1 MVLPLLYLL
10 DTNILIHFVRAD
22 AVWASVRE
30 RYQLFAIEPKPLISV
45 VTSGELRSFAL
56 QHGWGKAKLE
66 QMEFCLGYF
75 DEVFIDSP
83 PLVHGYAT
91 IDAHLQSQGVSLG
104 KNDLWIAATA
114 VVTGARL
121 LTTDRDFDPL
131 DPLFLT
137 RDWIDP
143 TAGRN

>member
-1 MVLPLLYLL
+1 MALPLLYLL

-22 AVWASVRE
+22 AVWASVRQ
-30 RYQLFAIEPKPLISV
+30 RYSLFAIEPKPLISV
-45 VTSGELRSFAL
+45 VTAGELRSFAY
-56 QHGWGKAKLE
+56 QRQWGPARVE

-75 DEVFIDSP
+75 DEVFIDAR
-83 PLVHGYAT
+83 PLVDAYAV
-91 IDAHLQSQGVSLG
+91 IDAHLQNRGVSLG

-131 DPLFLT
+131 DPAFLS

-143 TAGRN
+143 TIGSN